1 MCLGQQLRGV
11 WRGNALCRKMPT
23 DTQIG
28 WIFSLFDRL
37 VVCPRVAGCFL
48 LRANVVVQ
56 FSVAR
61 FEFASRSRY
70 IFFYRRKLCLR
81 RVELLLGQTHC
92 VRAAQARADK
102 FCTFFGKTRSPRMDT
117 GGSCFQVRGRWIE
130 RMQIGELFQE
140 IAIRSF
146 ALLNAAFHARKLA
159 LAHIDIIL
167 GLTAL
172 LEKRL
177 LLRFQPCNRRSLF
190 AGILL
195 PFFFNPFYSFFDA
208 RYSKRDFFLLLL
220 ELLERHDFIAQ
231 FWKIGRLRSAFASEI
246 DFTFLEKALLVAK
259 RHARS
264 LAPDLQSDLAKA
276 CPNETHKIK
285 LYEWRAGKRSFGSFA
300 PSVPWLTRDRC
311 GVQVYSSDSAN
322 LASTLKSSSVV
333 VSPVTFAPLAI
344 SLSSRRMILPLRVF
358 GSASA
363 NRTSS
368 GFAMAAICAPT

>member
-81 RVELLLGQTHC
+81 RVELLLGQTHRI
-92 VRAAQARADK
+92 RATQARPDK
-102 FCTFFGKTRSPRMDT
+102 FCTFFRKTRSPRGDT
-117 GGSCFQVRGRWIE
+117 CGSCFQVRGCWVE

-146 ALLNAAFHARKLA
+146 ALLNAAFHAGKLA
-159 LAHIDIIL
+159 LAHLEIMLRLI
-167 GLTAL
+167 AL
-172 LEKRL
+172 LEERL
-177 LLRFQPCNRRSLF
+177 LLRFQPCNCFRLF

-195 PFFFNPFYSFFDA
+195 PFFFDPFYSFFDP
-208 RYSKRDFFLLLL
+208 RDSKCDFFLLLL
-220 ELLERHDFIAQ
+220 QFFKGNDLVAELGET
-231 FWKIGRLRSAFASEI
+231 GRLRGAFASEV
-246 DFTFLEKALLVAK
+246 DFAFLEKTPLMTK
-259 RHARS
+259 HHARS
-264 LAPDLQSDLAKA
+264 LAPHLQGDFAKA
-276 CPNETHKIK
+276 CADEAHGLR
-285 LYEWRAGKRSFGSFA
+285 LYECMIGKRNF
-300 PSVPWLTRDRC
+300 PP
-311 GVQVYSSDSAN
+311 
-322 LASTLKSSSVV
+322 
-333 VSPVTFAPLAI
+333 
-344 SLSSRRMILPLRVF
+344 
-358 GSASA
+358 
-363 NRTSS
+363 
-368 GFAMAAICAPT
+368 